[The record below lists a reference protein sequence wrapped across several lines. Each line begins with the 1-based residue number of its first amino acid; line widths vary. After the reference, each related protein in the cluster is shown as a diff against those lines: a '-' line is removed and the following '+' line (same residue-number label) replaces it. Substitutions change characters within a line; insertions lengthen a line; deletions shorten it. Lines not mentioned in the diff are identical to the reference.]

1 MRSVLSSVTGGSSST
16 SCHSMMSRGSTTTL
30 SAAMSLSSTTAT
42 TTNQVRS
49 IHKGEFKVDTALKR
63 RFNSHISAP
72 IWSSQRF
79 GGRWAAFRVKAP
91 AKRAFVKKT
100 FTQDPQIIQFQADVW
115 NAQQTLRKKWKG
127 RDFEVV
133 ELPFAL
139 APAALRGVIPDIHTG
154 APRCT
159 DELRGDYSNIQNKV
173 FDREE
178 VQQVMYSKAGEAQQQ
193 QPYPTLLKPTT
204 SPMTLDNFL

>member
-1 MRSVLSSVTGGSSST
+1 
-16 SCHSMMSRGSTTTL
+16 MMLRGS
-30 SAAMSLSSTTAT
+30 ALSSTTTAAAVLGIGASSIT
-42 TTNQVRS
+42 TTNQVRN
-49 IHKGEFKVDTALKR
+49 IHKGEFKVDTAIKR
-63 RFNSHISAP
+63 RYNSHTSTP

-91 AKRAFVKKT
+91 AKRMFVKRT
-100 FTQDPQIIQFQADVW
+100 FTQDPMIIQFQADVW

-133 ELPFAL
+133 ELPYSL
-139 APAALRGVIPDIHTG
+139 APAALKGVIPDIHTG
-154 APRCT
+154 APKCT
-159 DELRGDYSNIQNKV
+159 DELRGDFSNIQNKV

-178 VQQVMYSKAGEAQQQ
+178 VQQVMYSKVGEAQQQ
-193 QPYPTLLKPTT
+193 QPYPTLLKPTA